1 MAVPEQTPYKEY
13 TANGITTV
21 FPLDFDVL
29 EQDHL
34 IVIIDDLEPAVGS
47 WHLDAAKDAVV
58 FNSAPV
64 SGAIVKIRRDA
75 PFSRTTN
82 YQLYDR
88 SFLPDPVNKDFD
100 AIWRKLQE
108 VGVSGWLISQEI
120 LKQGVSLQQLEDL
133 SLIHI

>member
-34 IVIIDDLEPAVGS
+34 IVLIDDLEPPVGS

-58 FNSAPV
+58 L
-64 SGAIVKIRRDA
+64 IV
-75 PFSRTTN
+75 PLS
-82 YQLYDR
+82 QGL
-88 SFLPDPVNKDFD
+88 LL
-100 AIWRKLQE
+100 KLE
-108 VGVSGWLISQEI
+108 GMPLSQELLI
-120 LKQGVSLQQLEDL
+120 INFMIDL
-133 SLIHI
+133 FA